1 MGRYKQLDIVLQQE
15 AQKTLEGYWAQY
27 GTSQDGVWAGL
38 HLAIAILRATQE
50 ELGLPLEGKL
60 DYSRSLLN
68 AASHWRELCAEQQV
82 EDEEEWDPEGY
93 DPKRLEYSVNAD
105 SPSDELERWR

>member
-38 HLAIAILRATQE
+38 HLAIEILRATQE
-50 ELGLPLEGKL
+50 ELDLPL
-60 DYSRSLLN
+60 
-68 AASHWRELCAEQQV
+68 
-82 EDEEEWDPEGY
+82 
-93 DPKRLEYSVNAD
+93 
-105 SPSDELERWR
+105 